1 MANWKRIE
9 KHNVLAVIERN
20 GLLEFDKN
28 ELYKEIGKNYKSFII
43 GCYNLEDI
51 LQELL
56 QEDKITAKYI
66 SVKVEPKIKF
76 WNDKDIMANP
86 RLLGSK
92 TKAIYYKNF

>member
-1 MANWKRIE
+1 MRNWQTIE

-20 GLLEFDKN
+20 GLLEFSKDR
-28 ELYKEIGKNYKSFII
+28 LHIEIEKNYKSFITRY
-43 GCYNLEDI
+43 YNLEDI

-56 QEDKITAKYI
+56 HEGKITAKYI